1 MDFDKIA
8 IFSAIKKRFAWLDQ
22 RQEVIAH
29 NVANADTP
37 GYRARDIKAFDF
49 AKEID
54 REVRQLHMAR
64 TTGEHLAGETRRLQ
78 PFREG
83 EERKPYETAPAEN
96 SVILEEQMVKL
107 NETAMNHRLTTELYR
122 KHLDMFRTAIG
133 KGRR

>member
-8 IFSAIKKRFAWLDQ
+8 IFAAMKKRFSWLDQ
-22 RQEVIAH
+22 RQEVLAH
-29 NVANADTP
+29 NIANADTP
-37 GYRARDIKAFDF
+37 GYRARDIKDFAF

-54 REVRQLHMAR
+54 REVRHMQMAR
-64 TTGEHLAGETRRLQ
+64 TTGEHLAGQSRRLQ
-78 PFREG
+78 TFREG

-107 NETAMNHRLTTELYR
+107 NETSVSHRVTSELYR

-133 KGRR
+133 KGR